1 MADLSVQPKKQTSII
16 PWILLLLGIAA
27 LVWWLFFR
35 NKDHQVAMAPAAT
48 DTVRSQTAAAPVNA
62 ADGWNSID
70 FNAPSMSYDEITGK
84 DVAVQ
89 GNANYGIYGLG
100 ENILFDEGKATLRS
114 DAAAN
119 LKQVVGSIDKHYK
132 GGEVRVYGYTD
143 STGSASANKELA
155 QQRADAVK
163 SWLESNG
170 IENSKISENAIG
182 EARPIATN
190 STEAGRQQNR
200 RVQIVA
206 RNSSAQ

>member
-1 MADLSVQPKKQTSII
+1 MADLSVQPKKRTSII
-16 PWILLLLGIAA
+16 PWILLLLGIVA

-35 NKDHQVAMAPAAT
+35 NKDQQAAMAPVAT
-48 DTVRSQTAAAPVNA
+48 DTVRSQPVATNTNT
-62 ADGWNSID
+62 DGGWNSID

-84 DVAVQ
+84 DVDVR

-119 LKQVVGSIDKHYK
+119 LQQVVSSIDKHYK
-132 GGEVRVYGYTD
+132 GGDVRVYGYTD
-143 STGSASANKELA
+143 ATGSAGANKELA

-163 SWLESNG
+163 GWLESNG
-170 IENSKISENAIG
+170 IESSKISENAIG
-182 EARPIATN
+182 EARPVATN

-200 RVQIVA
+200 RVEIVA